1 MRKTRLLQ
9 VRLPERIVREVDK
22 LIELGLFRSRGEV
35 VAEALR
41 RLIMDYSSLADDLS
55 GVIELYLSG
64 RLERDLK
71 PKTRVEID
79 FEEARRRIL
88 DFFGTDDVD
97 EVLEAVRRRRVGGR

>member
-9 VRLPERIVREVDK
+9 VRLPERIVKEVDK

-55 GVIELYLSG
+55 SVIELYLSG

-71 PKTRVEID
+71 PKTRVEVDI
-79 FEEARRRIL
+79 EEARRRIL

-97 EVLEAVRRRRVGGR
+97 EVLKAVRRRRVDSR